1 MPEARR
7 PADEPLLRYKQK
19 RDFGITPEPA
29 AEVPKGSRQRR
40 KTLSFVVQKHW
51 ARRLHY
57 DFRLEAN
64 GVMLSWA
71 VPRGPCYD
79 PAEKRMAVHVEDH
92 PISYNSFEGTI
103 PARQY
108 GAGNV
113 IIWDR
118 GTWEPQVD
126 PDEGMRAG
134 KLVFRL
140 HGEKLAGVWELIRIS
155 KPDAKQ
161 DQWMLFKK
169 RDEWARPLAEYDVI
183 AALPDSVVERPLG
196 LVEER
201 EGRGTASLDPGP
213 VGKHESGAVVSP
225 NLAQA
230 VAVRSLPAKLAPQL
244 ASLSASPPAGP
255 GWLVEP
261 KFDGYRIL
269 ARIDAGGVRLFTRNG
284 HDWSDKMKSL
294 AAAVA
299 ALGARRSWLDG
310 EIVVLDDKG
319 VPDFNALQ
327 NALDNARSDAIVYFV
342 FDAPYFGGQDLRKV
356 PLASRRAQLRRLF
369 DEHTG
374 SRVRYSQDFA
384 APAAQMLEAACRMG
398 MEGVI
403 AKRADAPY
411 VSARSESWLK
421 LKCSL
426 RQEFV
431 VCGFTDR
438 SGTRGEVGSLLLGYH
453 EDGRLRY
460 AGSVGTGW
468 DARTGRSLHRQLA
481 ELETSEPTLDP
492 ASVKPGRWSR
502 RAAGSERWIRPQL
515 VAEVAFT
522 DWTSD
527 GHVRHPTFRGL
538 RSDKPAADIVR
549 EHALGPT
556 SPAALGRGLVAGT
569 DGDRGGRS
577 VGGKAGAG
585 ATPVRI
591 SNPERVIDPA
601 SGIRKVDLVRYYE
614 SVADWILPHL
624 ASRPV
629 SLVRAPEGITGE
641 LFFQKHPETRMPGM
655 TILDPAL
662 WPGHGALLT
671 VDHVDA
677 LLSAAQMNTIEF
689 HTWNSLASAI
699 DEPDRMIFDLDP
711 GEGVSW
717 AHLQEA
723 ALLMKGLLEELKLQS
738 WLKTSGGKGLH
749 VVVPLIPQLDY
760 SIVKAFSQAVVQ
772 HLARTIPSRFVAV
785 SGGSNR
791 IGRIFVDYIRN
802 GHGQTTVAAFSARSR
817 PGMGVSMPVAWEQLM
832 SLKSGAQW
840 TVRTAREYLSF
851 QKDDPWTAYR
861 SCRQGLEDAMSILGF
876 ESQRVQRSA
885 RSRRSRGS

>member
-7 PADEPLLRYKQK
+7 PAEEPLSRYKQK
-19 RDFGITPEPA
+19 RDFGVTPEPP
-29 AEVPKGSRQRR
+29 AEVPKATRKRRQA
-40 KTLSFVVQKHW
+40 LSFVVQKHW

-71 VPRGPCYD
+71 VPRGPSYD

-118 GTWEPQVD
+118 GTWEPQGD
-126 PDEGMRAG
+126 PEEGMRDG

-140 HGEKLAGVWELIRIS
+140 HGEKLAGLWELIRIS

-169 RDEWARPLAEYDVI
+169 RDEWARPLADYDVI

-196 LVEER
+196 LIEER
-201 EGRGTASLDPGP
+201 EPRGA
-213 VGKHESGAVVSP
+213 A
-225 NLAQA
+225 AQA
-230 VAVRSLPAKLAPQL
+230 PVTAAERKPAGAASPDLSRAVGVKSLPSKLAPQL
-244 ASLSASPPAGP
+244 ASLSTGAPAGP

-269 ARIDAGGVRLFTRNG
+269 ARVDAGGVRLFTRNG
-284 HDWSDKMKSL
+284 HDWTSKMKSL

-299 ALGARRSWLDG
+299 SLDARRSWLDG
-310 EIVVLDDKG
+310 EIVVLDEKG
-319 VPDFNALQ
+319 MPDFNGLQ
-327 NALDNARSDAIVYFV
+327 NALDNARSETIVYFV
-342 FDAPYFGGQDLRKV
+342 FDAPYFDGQDLRKV
-356 PLASRRAQLRRLF
+356 PLASRRALLRQLF
-369 DEHTG
+369 DG
-374 SRVRYSQDFA
+374 QDNSRVRFSQDFD

-411 VSARSESWLK
+411 VSDRSESWLK
-421 LKCSL
+421 LKCTL

-438 SGTRGEVGSLLLGYH
+438 SGARGEVGSLLLAYH
-453 EDGRLRY
+453 EDGQLRY

-468 DARTGRSLHRQLA
+468 DARTGRSLHRQLS
-481 ELETSEPTLDP
+481 ELEVAGPTLDP

-502 RAAGSERWIRPQL
+502 RAAGSERWIRPEL

-522 DWTSD
+522 EWTAD

-549 EHALGPT
+549 EHALGPGG
-556 SPAALGRGLVAGT
+556 PAPGGAAEATPRNA
-569 DGDRGGRS
+569 GGRAAARRP
-577 VGGKAGAG
+577 GGGA
-585 ATPVRI
+585 APIRI

-624 ASRPV
+624 ANRPV
-629 SLVRAPEGITGE
+629 SLVRAPEGIGGE

-662 WPGHGALLT
+662 WPGHGALMA
-671 VDHVDA
+671 VDDVDA

-723 ALLMKGLLEELKLQS
+723 AILMKGLLEELKLQS

-749 VVVPLIPQLDY
+749 VVVPLLPQLDY

-817 PGMGVSMPVAWEQLM
+817 PGMGVSIPVAWEQLM

-876 ESQRVQRSA
+876 EPQRVQRSV